1 MHLRGVVM
9 LSICTLVSV
18 YVSACTPQP
27 LPTEVILERDGSMQF
42 WSADMLVSNAELP
55 PPDTAAWRRIRLP
68 DRWTDPT
75 RRGLLQPRGWYRLEL
90 PASGT
95 KRERY
100 SVYLM
105 RVNMNAAVYF
115 NGDFVGDGGSF
126 EEPIARNWNRPL
138 LFELPASL
146 WRSERNTLHIHL
158 AGYPHYNTLGPV
170 IVGPRSVL
178 MPLWDWRVLLQNR
191 VSEVLFVLTVL
202 ISLIGLGF
210 WLRTRESIYLLFAA
224 SSIAWSLYSAHM
236 FVRDIWIPA
245 RLWWALVHTAVDWWV
260 VLLVLFAHRLL
271 GWQRPRVELG
281 LVAVGC
287 VIAIAYQLADLT
299 IFYIVNNVGHLL
311 ALLLGIYLTIALT
324 VASRRTR
331 RTEIWLFALGM
342 WVIILLGLHD
352 LFLNAYNALELWRR
366 GALFMLNFGAPFLFA
381 VLIWHLSGRFVRA
394 LQEAQQLNAEL
405 ENRVAQTRAELEQ
418 SYVGRSALLR
428 REAAAGERERIYRDL
443 HDDVGA
449 KLLSLVYAADKPA
462 TATLAREALQDLR
475 DIVSQGVLEARPL
488 ADLLSDIRAE
498 VEERCG
504 GADWQLEWRQP
515 DALPDLELNPTQVF
529 HLQRI
534 LREVVSNALRHSGG
548 SRLLLLVDWQAP
560 VLTVQLDDDG
570 CGFGAEGS
578 PHRALAH
585 GSDAVLVT
593 GAGANGPTSGGRGL
607 RNIRQR
613 AQELGGIV
621 MWLPAVPHGSR
632 FQLQLPLGPQ
642 LAPPSAPRSPESGG
656 GFVVPSA

>member
-1 MHLRGVVM
+1 MLLMYALFGVYM
-9 LSICTLVSV
+9 T
-18 YVSACTPQP
+18 ACTPQP

-42 WSADMLVSNAELP
+42 WTADMLVSGAELP
-55 PPDTAAWRRIRLP
+55 PPDIAAWRRIQLP
-68 DRWTDPT
+68 DRWTDPS
-75 RRGLLQPRGWYRLEL
+75 RRGLAHPQGWYRLEL

-95 KRERY
+95 KRERF

-146 WRSERNTLHIHL
+146 WRSERNTLHIRL
-158 AGYPHYNTLGPV
+158 VGYPHYNTLGPV

-245 RLWWALVHTAVDWWV
+245 RLWWPLVHTAVDWWV

-271 GWQRPRVELG
+271 GWQRPRLELG
-281 LVAVGC
+281 LVAAGC

-299 IFYIVNNVGHLL
+299 IFYMVNNVGHLF

-324 VASRRTR
+324 VASRHTR

-405 ENRVAQTRAELEQ
+405 EDRVAQTRAELEQ
-418 SYVGRSALLR
+418 SYVGQRAMLS

-462 TATLAREALQDLR
+462 TATLARDALQDLR

-498 VEERCG
+498 VEERCV

-515 DALPDLELNPTQVF
+515 DGLPALELNPTQVF

-534 LREVVSNALRHSGG
+534 LREVVSNALRHAGG
-548 SRLLLLVDWQAP
+548 SRLQVVVDWQAP
-560 VLTVQLDDDG
+560 LLTVQVDDDG
-570 CGFGAEGS
+570 NGFGGADS
-578 PHRALAH
+578 QQHALPDGTNSA
-585 GSDAVLVT
+585 GVTTAVLV
-593 GAGANGPTSGGRGL
+593 GPRSGGRGL

-613 AQELGGIV
+613 ADELGATV
-621 MWLPAVPHGSR
+621 MWLSAQPHGAR

-642 LAPPSAPRSPESGG
+642 ARL
-656 GFVVPSA
+656 

>member
-1 MHLRGVVM
+1 MHLRGVVLLLM
-9 LSICTLVSV
+9 YALLCV
-18 YVSACTPQP
+18 YMTACTPQP
-27 LPTEVILERDGSMQF
+27 LPTEVTLERDGSMQF
-42 WSADMLVSNAELP
+42 WTADMLVSNAELP
-55 PPDTAAWRRIRLP
+55 PPDTAAWRHVQLP
-68 DRWTDPT
+68 DRWTDPS
-75 RRGLLQPRGWYRLEL
+75 RRGLPHPQGWYRLEL
-90 PASGT
+90 PVSGK
-95 KRERY
+95 KRERF

-146 WRSERNTLHIHL
+146 WRSERNTLHIRL
-158 AGYPHYNTLGPV
+158 VGYPHYNTLGPV
-170 IVGPRSVL
+170 TVGPRSVL

-271 GWQRPRVELG
+271 GWQRPRLELA
-281 LVAVGC
+281 LMVVGC
-287 VIAIAYQLADLT
+287 VIAIAYLLADLT
-299 IFYIVNNVGHLL
+299 IFHMVNSFGHLL
-311 ALLLGIYLTIALT
+311 ALLLGIYLTLALT

-331 RTEIWLFALGM
+331 RAEVWLFALGM
-342 WVIILLGLHD
+342 WVIIGLGLHD
-352 LFLNAYNALELWRR
+352 LFLNSYNALELWRR

-405 ENRVAQTRAELEQ
+405 EDRVAQTRAELEL
-418 SYVGRSALLR
+418 SYAGQQAMLSRA
-428 REAAAGERERIYRDL
+428 AAAGERERIYRDL

-462 TATLAREALQDLR
+462 TATLARDALQDLR

-488 ADLLSDIRAE
+488 ADLLSDVRAE
-498 VEERCG
+498 IEERCV

-515 DALPDLELNPTQVF
+515 EALPELELNPTQVF

-548 SRLLLLVDWQAP
+548 SSLLVVVDWQIP
-560 VLTVQLDDDG
+560 VLTLQVDDDG
-570 CGFGAEGS
+570 LGIGAEGGQQ
-578 PHRALAH
+578 RATTDSTAAVRAPGVV
-585 GSDAVLVT
+585 GS
-593 GAGANGPTSGGRGL
+593 GPRSGGRGL

-613 AQELGGIV
+613 ADELWATV
-621 MWLPAVPHGSR
+621 MWLPGAARGTR
-632 FQLQLPLGPQ
+632 FQLQLPLGTQAPQ
-642 LAPPSAPRSPESGG
+642 PLRTPDSGG
-656 GFVVPSA
+656 GFVAPSA